1 MDYYRDYDLVF
12 RAAIPEYFVPQGG
25 LWEMPLW
32 VAHLTAL
39 LDAVGVDSS
48 FIDLSKVTA
57 DATAC
62 AQSLLAQS
70 ESSDLVLFSPL
81 AQNFSI
87 AMEVAALL
95 EAHGRKVV
103 LGGNMAPLAPEKSV
117 SMIHKGQLDTN
128 FARQLATG
136 VGGLSEKRVV
146 RGLAKEQITW
156 PPDYRHLASFNNQIP
171 LLRLNASHGCLYDCS
186 FCGDAWSKQLVVV
199 ERKALEREVDSLTE
213 MFPDTRL
220 FYIGD
225 KTFGQSREGVRNLI
239 EIFRSRPGYQFIV
252 QTHVMQVKEWVIDA
266 MAELGTIVVE
276 LGFESADSQM
286 LKQMNKLSRGLD
298 DYTDKIRMLSDAGLK
313 VVLNIMGGLDQET
326 EQSHNETIRWLS
338 EQRDMLWL
346 FNLYNFVP
354 YPLIPEFPALR
365 DRIVDWDFTHWRE
378 DAPVVYQPSHL
389 SRERSWELFHEKIST
404 AHDIISLRVDQPAG
418 KA

>member
-1 MDYYRDYDLVF
+1 VRLSHPSWITT
-12 RAAIPEYFVPQGG
+12 AIPTYFVPQHG

-39 LDAVGVDSS
+39 LDAVGLDSS
-48 FIDLSKVTA
+48 FVDLSRTPA
-57 DATAC
+57 DAAEC
-62 AQSLLAQS
+62 AEQLLAQS
-70 ESSDLVLFSPL
+70 DPADLVLFSPL

-87 AMEVAALL
+87 ALEAAALL
-95 EAHGRKVV
+95 EARDRRVV
-103 LGGNMAPLAPEKSV
+103 LGGNMAPLAAEGSV
-117 SMIHKGQLDTN
+117 SLIHRGQLDAD
-128 FARQLATG
+128 FARKLAAG
-136 VGGLSEKRVV
+136 VVGLSEKAAV
-146 RGLAKEQITW
+146 RGLSKDVISWA
-156 PPDYRHLASFNNQIP
+156 PDYRHLDAFSGQVP

-186 FCGDAWSKQLVVV
+186 FCGDAWSRQLVVV
-199 ERKALEREVDSLTE
+199 SRQALEREVDSLAE

-225 KTFGQSREGVRNLI
+225 KTFGQSREAVRNLV
-239 EIFRSRPGYQFIV
+239 EVFRDRPGYQFIV
-252 QTHVMQVKEWVIDA
+252 QTHVMQVKEPVIDA

-298 DYTDKIRMLSDAGLK
+298 DYTAKIRMLSDAGLK

-326 EQSHNETIRWLS
+326 ERSHAETVGWL
-338 EQRDMLWL
+338 RDNRDLLWL

-354 YPLIPEFPALR
+354 YPLVPEFRALR
-365 DRIVDWDFTHWRE
+365 DRIVDWDFAHWRE
-378 DAPVVYQPSHL
+378 DEPVVYRPRHL

-404 AHDIISLRVDQPAG
+404 AHDIIDRRVETPAG